1 MSTLLEANRPRF
13 TFQAGGQSFRIRKF
27 QGREIISRL
36 FIFELEL
43 VSDDPEINFD
53 SILNQSGLL
62 TLQQYQ
68 DYEPRYVHGLVN
80 HFEQRNDD
88 GNYTNYY
95 ATLVPQVWLL
105 TQRQDCRIFQQLKV
119 PDIIDKVLQE
129 AGIPAD
135 FYRFDLMKSHEKRE
149 YCVQYRE
156 TDWNFLSRLLEEEG
170 IFGYFEHTESMHT
183 LVMPDHSYGHPPIPS
198 PDSVNFHNQ
207 SGYAADEEHLYFF
220 HYAERLSSGKVTLRD
235 FNFKRP
241 SMDLE
246 VNQTAD
252 KEPQLEVYDYPGL
265 YEYEG
270 PGQDHATARL
280 EALQAVRKL
289 GVGESTSVRFL
300 PGHQFTLQQ
309 HPRRELN
316 QAYLITAVTQE
327 GEQPQVLK
335 EQASGEGTKY
345 HSQVHS
351 IPADV
356 SYRPLRFTPKPMVEG
371 PQTAIVVGPKGEEIY
386 VDEHG
391 RVKVQFHWD
400 RLGQKDEKSSCWI
413 RVSQAWAGQSWGG
426 VFIPRIGQ
434 EVIVDFL
441 EGDPDRPIIT
451 GRVYHGEN
459 APPYY
464 PPQNKTKSTI
474 KSNSSPGGG
483 GFNELRFE
491 DLKGQE
497 EVYLQA
503 EKDWNILVKN
513 DKKQQIGHNE
523 TLAVGNNRDKQ
534 VGVNQS
540 ETIGS
545 NKTIKVGKNHSE
557 QIGANMTLM
566 VGQNKA
572 ETVMIASAETVGAVK
587 ALTVG
592 AAYQVSVG
600 AAMNTTVAL
609 SQSEQVGKV
618 KKVLVGDEIALMCGK
633 AILTMKKDGTIQIK
647 GVKIDIEGCGTV
659 TMKGVPIQLNPSKP
673 NCSEEKCKCLA
684 EASQEGTPFI
694 ES

>member
-1 MSTLLEANRPRF
+1 
-13 TFQAGGQSFRIRKF
+13 
-27 QGREIISRL
+27 
-36 FIFELEL
+36 
-43 VSDDPEINFD
+43 
-53 SILNQSGLL
+53 
-62 TLQQYQ
+62 
-68 DYEPRYVHGLVN
+68 
-80 HFEQRNDD
+80 
-88 GNYTNYY
+88 
-95 ATLVPQVWLL
+95 
-105 TQRQDCRIFQQLKV
+105 
-119 PDIIDKVLQE
+119 
-129 AGIPAD
+129 
-135 FYRFDLMKSHEKRE
+135 
-149 YCVQYRE
+149 
-156 TDWNFLSRLLEEEG
+156 
-170 IFGYFEHTESMHT
+170 
-183 LVMPDHSYGHPPIPS
+183 
-198 PDSVNFHNQ
+198 
-207 SGYAADEEHLYFF
+207 
-220 HYAERLSSGKVTLRD
+220 
-235 FNFKRP
+235 
-241 SMDLE
+241 
-246 VNQTAD
+246 
-252 KEPQLEVYDYPGL
+252 
-265 YEYEG
+265 
-270 PGQDHATARL
+270 
-280 EALQAVRKL
+280 
-289 GVGESTSVRFL
+289 
-300 PGHQFTLQQ
+300 
-309 HPRRELN
+309 LN

-327 GEQPQVLK
+327 GKQPQVLK

-356 SYRPLRFTPKPMVEG
+356 SYRPSRFTPKPMVEG

-400 RLGQKDEKSSCWI
+400 RLGNKDEKSSCWI

-497 EVYLQA
+497 EVYFQA
-503 EKDWNILVKN
+503 EKDWNLLTKN
-513 DKKQQIGHNE
+513 DKNQTVGHNE

-540 ETIGS
+540 ETIGA
-545 NKTIKVGKNHSE
+545 NKTIQVGANHSE
-557 QIGANMTLM
+557 QIGGNMTLM

-572 ETVMIASAETVGAVK
+572 ETVAIASAETVGAMK

-609 SQSEQVGKV
+609 SQSGQVGKV
-618 KKVLVGDEIALMCGK
+618 KTVMVGDKIILQCGQGK
-633 AILTMKKDGTIQIK
+633 ITIEKSGKITIEGTEFLFNAS
-647 GVKIDIEGCGTV
+647 GDVKINGRVVDI
-659 TMKGVPIQLNPSKP
+659 N
-673 NCSEEKCKCLA
+673 
-684 EASQEGTPFI
+684 
-694 ES
+694 